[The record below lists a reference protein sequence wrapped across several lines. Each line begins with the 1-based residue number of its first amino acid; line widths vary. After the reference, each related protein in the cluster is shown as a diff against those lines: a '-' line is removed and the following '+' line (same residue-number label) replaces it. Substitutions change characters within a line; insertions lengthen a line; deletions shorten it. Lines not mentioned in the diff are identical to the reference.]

1 MFAWLSVQGIV
12 RFEAVYW
19 DVVCAVRGG
28 ALWHSS
34 YICFKNRQFSGTEAV
49 RVKIG

>member
-19 DVVCAVRGG
+19 DVVCAVLRRG
-28 ALWHSS
+28 ALALFL
-34 YICFKNRQFSGTEAV
+34 YLL
-49 RVKIG
+49 